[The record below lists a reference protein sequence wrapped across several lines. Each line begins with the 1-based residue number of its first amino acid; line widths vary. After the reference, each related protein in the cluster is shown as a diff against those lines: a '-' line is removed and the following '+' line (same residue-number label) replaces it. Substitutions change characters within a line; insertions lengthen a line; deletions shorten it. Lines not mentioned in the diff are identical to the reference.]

1 MLRLTAAPSSSRR
14 AMISKA
20 PGLSGSVNPSPFDP
34 FASTHLCRTR
44 IASAGP
50 RFEIDTWTTGRAG
63 VVISVMLPESSHSI
77 GWKDSS
83 STDRSRRRARAME
96 SQAAIAAIAVNRT
109 VPTVAR
115 ALTAPLFSF
124 SHSAALS
131 NQSTRR
137 LSSMKDA
144 RCGNSGHDTRNEKPM
159 SMQILV
165 GVS

>member
-1 MLRLTAAPSSSRR
+1 MLRLTAALSSSRR
-14 AMISKA
+14 PMILES
-20 PGLSGSVNPSPFDP
+20 PGLSGSMHPSPLEP
-34 FASTHLCRTR
+34 VSPTHLCRTR

-50 RFEIDTWTTGRAG
+50 RFEIATCTTGRVG
-63 VVISVMLPESSHSI
+63 DVMSVTLSGSSHSI

-83 STDRSRRRARAME
+83 RTDRSRLREREME

-109 VPTVAR
+109 VPTVAS
-115 ALTAPLFSF
+115 ALTAPLLSS

-131 NQSTRR
+131 SQSTRR

-144 RCGNSGHDTRNEKPM
+144 RCGNSGRDTRNEKPM